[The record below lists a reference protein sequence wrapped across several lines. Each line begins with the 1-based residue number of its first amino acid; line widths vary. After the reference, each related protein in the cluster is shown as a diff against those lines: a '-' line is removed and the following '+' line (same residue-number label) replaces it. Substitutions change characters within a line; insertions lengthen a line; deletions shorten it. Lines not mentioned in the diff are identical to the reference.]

1 MAAKDDVKIRI
12 TGLDKR
18 FDDKQVLSDI
28 NIDIEADKK
37 TVLIGPAASGKTV
50 LMKCIA
56 GLYRP
61 DAGHIEIN
69 GKAVPPAGDSEHET
83 LMQSV
88 GVLFQQGGLFDSLKI
103 WENIGFKLI
112 QSMGVDRDE
121 ARKIAIEKLAM
132 VNLPAATG
140 DLLPDEVSG
149 GMQKRVG
156 IARALAGDP
165 NLLLLDEPTAGLDPI
180 TTAAINRLIDH
191 STREIGATVL
201 SITSDMASARNDYD
215 NLIMLHEGA
224 VIWSGPV
231 SEIDASGNEHVLQL
245 INGHAEGPI
254 KMRLKARA

>member
-1 MAAKDDVKIRI
+1 MAANDDVKIRV
-12 TGLDKR
+12 TGLQKS
-18 FDDKQVLSDI
+18 FEDKQVLHDI
-28 NIDIEADKK
+28 DLEIAADKK

-50 LMKCIA
+50 LMKCLA
-56 GLYRP
+56 GLYRA
-61 DAGHIEIN
+61 DAGQIEIN
-69 GKAVPPAGDSEHET
+69 GQAVPPAGDREHET
-83 LMQSV
+83 LMKSV

-112 QSMGVDRDE
+112 QSMGVDREE
-121 ARKIAIEKLAM
+121 ARRIAIEKLAK

-140 DLLPDEVSG
+140 DLLPGEISG

-165 NLLLLDEPTAGLDPI
+165 KLLLLDEPTAGLDPI
-180 TTAAINRLIDH
+180 TTAAINRLIDS
-191 STREIGATVL
+191 STKEIGATVL

-215 NLIMLHEGA
+215 NLIMLNEGA
-224 VIWSGPV
+224 VVWAGPV
-231 SEIDASGNEHVLQL
+231 SEIDASGNPYVLQL